1 VFSSVPALSKTTAT
15 DMIIPGD
22 TPLCISLCIESMKLM
37 FVTETA
43 EKIKSMEIRGAGR
56 IARAGAEA
64 LWRHASEIHVDDL
77 ASFLGEMESA
87 AQVLVATR
95 PTAVSL
101 PNAVHIVMSGL
112 NKAETLDDA
121 RNGVIS
127 RAEQFIHSSQNAV
140 QKIALFGSRH
150 IRDGDTILTHCN
162 SEAALGC
169 IIEAH
174 RTGKEIEVFATE
186 VRPRNQGLITIRT
199 LNDAGIKTNFIVDSA
214 VRSFIHDVDLVIMGA
229 DAVTVNGGVVN
240 KIGTAQV
247 AHTAHEARVNVL
259 IAAETYKFA
268 PRTIIGELIQ
278 IEERAGSEV
287 LADEISCTL
296 PHVTVRNPAFDV
308 TPAEYID
315 LIVTEAGAIPP
326 QMAYIIIREYLGWGI
341 EEFNKIFEMNTE
353 HEE

>member
-1 VFSSVPALSKTTAT
+1 
-15 DMIIPGD
+15 
-22 TPLCISLCIESMKLM
+22 MKLM

-56 IARAGAEA
+56 IAREAAEA
-64 LWRHASEIHVDDL
+64 LRRHATDTRTNDL
-77 ASFLGEMESA
+77 EAFQREMDSA
-87 AQVLVATR
+87 AQTLIATR

-101 PNAVHIVMSGL
+101 PNAVHIVMSDL
-112 NKAETLDDA
+112 DQALTLEEA
-121 RNGVIS
+121 QNGVIH
-127 RAEQFIHSSQNAV
+127 RAEQFIHSSQHAV
-140 QKIALFGSRH
+140 EKIAQFGARH

-174 RTGKEIEVFATE
+174 RSGKDIEVFATE

-214 VRSFIHDVDLVIMGA
+214 VRSFIHEVDLVIVGA
-229 DAVTVNGGVVN
+229 DAVTVNGAVVN
-240 KIGTAQV
+240 KIGTSQV

-259 IAAETYKFA
+259 VAAETYKFA
-268 PRTIIGELIQ
+268 PRTIIGELIT
-278 IEERAGSEV
+278 IEERAGNEI
-287 LADEISCTL
+287 LADEIARTL

-326 QMAYIIIREYLGWGI
+326 QMAYIIIKEYLGWGL
-341 EEFNKIFEMNTE
+341 EEFHKTFEITTKNE
-353 HEE
+353 D